1 MSEETKQGN
10 TEQATDQ
17 DPQSDKPGR
26 DEWADIGRRI
36 ETQIRRDLGRATGA
50 DEDASWD
57 ELGHKWETKV
67 RTEIASAVGAEQ
79 EADWPSI
86 GRKVESQ
93 LKAGLGGWADAS
105 AEDDWSTVGSKIS
118 TKIQKMLDRTLKAE
132 KKAEE
137 APESAEAPSTEEA
150 KN

>member
-17 DPQSDKPGR
+17 DPKSDKPGR

-36 ETQIRRDLGRATGA
+36 ETQIRLDLGRATGA
-50 DEDASWD
+50 DEDVSWE

-79 EADWPSI
+79 EADWASI

-93 LKAGLGGWADAS
+93 LKGGLGGWADAS
-105 AEDDWSTVGSKIS
+105 PEDDWSTVGSKIS
-118 TKIQKMLDRTLKAE
+118 TKIQKMLDGALNRE
-132 KKAEE
+132 QKAEE
-137 APESAEAPSTEEA
+137 APESAEAPSTEEV
-150 KN
+150 